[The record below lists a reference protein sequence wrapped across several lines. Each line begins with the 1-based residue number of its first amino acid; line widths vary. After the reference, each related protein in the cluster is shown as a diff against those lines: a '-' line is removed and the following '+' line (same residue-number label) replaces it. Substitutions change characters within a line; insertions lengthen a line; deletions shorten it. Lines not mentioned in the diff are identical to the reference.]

1 MAKKASIESLDSLL
15 VRLGALRQEIDSVEE
30 ASPGDRSMPYPA
42 ATEAEIAAQE
52 KRLRFAFPP
61 SYRAFLKIHNGWRN
75 FSYDWS
81 IFGVSGPGFER
92 AQREWTREAEKFAR
106 QSKRRK
112 DLQNLS
118 QTSKS
123 DPSVIFWPEHVP
135 LAVDYNGGFRV
146 FDRNRPGQGGE
157 YDIAEVYAGS
167 EEALN
172 RERDFIAIVNLAIE
186 IARRELSGH
195 GRDPAAIEKKALS
208 AEESGRGPTVPTET
222 ATKRKT
228 TRPASQKRQ
237 SGRSGTAA
245 QSRAKKRT

>member
-1 MAKKASIESLDSLL
+1 MAKKASIEALESLL
-15 VRLGALRQEIDSVEE
+15 VRLEALRQEIDAVEE
-30 ASPGDRSMPYPA
+30 ASPGDRSLPYPGA
-42 ATEAEIAAQE
+42 SDSDIAAQE

-81 IFGVSGPGFER
+81 IMGVSGAGFEK
-92 AQREWTREAEKFAR
+92 AQREWTREAEKFDR

-112 DLQNLS
+112 DLQKIS

-146 FDRNRPGQGGE
+146 FDRNRPGPDGE

-172 RERDFIAIVNLAIE
+172 REPHFIAIVNLAME
-186 IARRELSGH
+186 IARRELVGH
-195 GRDPAAIEKKALS
+195 GRSPDTIEKNALKAHASGEGAS
-208 AEESGRGPTVPTET
+208 APSITVGNRKAAAPKGRP
-222 ATKRKT
+222 R
-228 TRPASQKRQ
+228 
-237 SGRSGTAA
+237 
-245 QSRAKKRT
+245 QSRASGAAGKKIRKKRP